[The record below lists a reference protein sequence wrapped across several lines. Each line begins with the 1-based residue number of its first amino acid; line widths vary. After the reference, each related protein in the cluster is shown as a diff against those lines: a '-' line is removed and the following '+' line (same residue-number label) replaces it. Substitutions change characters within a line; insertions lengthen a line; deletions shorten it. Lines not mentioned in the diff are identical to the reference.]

1 MEKAFYTF
9 PAIIKKIGGNYGLY
23 FCDLPG
29 CIATGNTLD
38 EVIHLA
44 KEGLAFHLFGMEQD
58 GDTIPAPTPIDDISL
73 KDGEILCILDA
84 NMAVARKTA

>member
-1 MEKAFYTF
+1 
-9 PAIIKKIGGNYGLY
+9 
-23 FCDLPG
+23 
-29 CIATGNTLD
+29 LD